1 MNVSQNVIFTG
12 LVDYDLVP
20 TYYQAFDIMVSF
32 STTET
37 QGMTIVEALAA
48 ALPVVCIDDTSFRA
62 VIQNDYNG
70 YLFKN
75 NDEFN
80 KYVLKLM
87 NDKELYKA
95 ISLNAKNSTYS
106 YSKEV
111 FASRVLQ
118 VYSKA
123 INDKKNGSV

>member
-1 MNVSQNVIFTG
+1 
-12 LVDYDLVP
+12 
-20 TYYQAFDIMVSF
+20 MVSF